1 MAGPKKGH
9 AKEVKLKKAKYR
21 RLLRMTDEVRDHTLK
36 SYFHL
41 CKEMSAKMFIEWRIK
56 QKELLKDPI
65 LKKAL
70 RIRHLSNFQKYDKEE
85 IIFKLYK
92 ENVNSFDSI
101 KD

>member
-1 MAGPKKGH
+1 
-9 AKEVKLKKAKYR
+9 
-21 RLLRMTDEVRDHTLK
+21 MTDEVRDHTLK

-56 QKELLKDPI
+56 QKELLRDPN

-101 KD
+101 KDQLV